1 MYKEERIH
9 FPQSEVRT
17 MMVPVT
23 TGCAYNRCAFC
34 SMYKGDSYNEVPL
47 DEIEYELSNGDP
59 YTDRVFLTGAD
70 PLWVGYERMSKIL
83 KMIRKHFPYCGC
95 AAAYASVKA
104 IRKYSVEELT
114 ELHKLGLGLLYVGFE
129 TGSDEVLKYVKK
141 GHTAEQAVEVGK
153 KLNEAK
159 IPFNSIIMYGIA
171 GKGKCVEN
179 ARETAKMLNQFD
191 SNKIVT
197 MNLTI
202 FETTELAEK
211 VAEGAFIPAG
221 LTEKLE
227 EIYALVEGLEV
238 KRTTEFDTSHA
249 TNIVRMKKILPG
261 EKEEL
266 LAYVAELKK
275 S

>member
-17 MMVPVT
+17 MMVPVS
-23 TGCAYNRCAFC
+23 TGCPYNRCAFC
-34 SMYKGDSYNEVPL
+34 AMYKGDSYNEVPL
-47 DEIEYELSNGDP
+47 DDIEYELSNGDP

-70 PLWVGYERMSKIL
+70 PLAVGYERMSRIL
-83 KMIRKHFPYCGC
+83 KLIRKYFKYCGC
-95 AAAYASVKA
+95 VAAYASIKA

-129 TGSDEVLKYVKK
+129 TGSDEVLKFIKK
-141 GHTAEQAVEVGK
+141 GHTVEQAIEVGK

-171 GKGKCVEN
+171 GRGNCVEN
-179 ARETAKMLNQFD
+179 AKQTAAMLNQFD
-191 SNKIVT
+191 SKKIVT

-211 VAEGAFIPAG
+211 VASGEFITA
-221 LTEKLE
+221 TASEKLE
-227 EIYALVEGLEV
+227 EIRTLLENLEV
-238 KRTTEFDTSHA
+238 KTTTEFDTSHA
-249 TNIVRMKKILPG
+249 TNIVRLVGILPG
-261 EKEEL
+261 EKESL
-266 LAYVAELKK
+266 L
-275 S
+275 SQIG